1 MKATDIIIAIVAL
14 LPAFYIIGLIF
25 KLFWLLTILIIAYI
39 IYIFLKKAL

>member
-14 LPAFYIIGLIF
+14 LLAFYIIGLIS
-25 KLFWLLTILIIAYI
+25 KLFWLMTILIIAYI

>member
-14 LPAFYIIGLIF
+14 LLAYYIIGFIF